1 MQELYKLTNLESAK
15 AASLN
20 VEALEAQCRAT
31 VSLHGHNANLVTW
44 QGVLPNKHIQIKANQ
59 VLAGSV
65 FCTIL
70 IKAIH
75 SIQRTNV

>member
-31 VSLHGHNANLVTW
+31 VSLHGHNANLVTC
-44 QGVLPNKHIQIKANQ
+44 QGVLPNKNIQI
-59 VLAGSV
+59 AGSV

-70 IKAIH
+70 IRAIH